1 MYMHTACINQL
12 CFSLVKFSFVSVISR
27 ALATE
32 PRRVEKKLFPSPT
45 GLNLGPPLSFN
56 SSLDYL

>member
-1 MYMHTACINQL
+1 MYMHTACLNQL
-12 CFSLVKFSFVSVISR
+12 CFSLVKFSFVSLISR

-32 PRRVEKKLFPSPT
+32 PRRVEKNLFSSPT
-45 GLNLGPPLSFN
+45 GLNPDPPLSFK